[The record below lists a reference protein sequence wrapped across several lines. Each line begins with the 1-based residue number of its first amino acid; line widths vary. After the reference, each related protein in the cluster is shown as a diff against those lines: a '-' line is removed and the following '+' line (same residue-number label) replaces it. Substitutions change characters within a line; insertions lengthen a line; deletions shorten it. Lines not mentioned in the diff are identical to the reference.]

1 MRAPL
6 LLSVLFGIACAA
18 ESKTAAEAAVD
29 SGTDSADIPVG
40 PSFVEDAADGLSVA
54 AVDPERYLGVWYEI
68 ASSPSFQQSS
78 CAGTTAEYSLRDDGD
93 VRVINRC
100 YIGSLDGAL
109 NEIEGKASFLDDTYA
124 RLLVDFGFGFT
135 APYTIVE
142 LDGDESSD
150 PYSFAVV
157 TSAGVAL
164 WVLSRTPQMDEDL
177 YDTLVTRAAARGYPA
192 DTLIRTAQPE

>member
-1 MRAPL
+1 MRATFL
-6 LLSVLFGIACAA
+6 LAAFFGIACADTP
-18 ESKTAAEAAVD
+18 KTATPGSTDTATDTAEVFEGPTFVD
-29 SGTDSADIPVG
+29 
-40 PSFVEDAADGLSVA
+40 DAADGLSVER
-54 AVDPERYLGVWYEI
+54 VVPERYLGVWYEI
-68 ASSPSFQQSS
+68 ASSPSFQQSA

-100 YIGSLDGAL
+100 YVGSLDGAL

-142 LDGDESSD
+142 LDGATDD
-150 PYSFAVV
+150 APYSFAVV

-164 WVLSRTPQMDEDL
+164 WVLSRTPQMDDDL
-177 YDTLVTRAAARGYPA
+177 YATLVARAAERGYPA
-192 DTLIRTAQPE
+192 DTLIRTTQPE